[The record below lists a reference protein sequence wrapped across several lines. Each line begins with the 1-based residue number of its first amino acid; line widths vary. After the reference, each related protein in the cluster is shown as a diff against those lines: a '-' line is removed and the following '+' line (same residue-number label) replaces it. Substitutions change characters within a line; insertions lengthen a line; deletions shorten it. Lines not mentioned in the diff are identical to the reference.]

1 MAQVGASTADV
12 HLVSLRRK
20 CVRVGIAASSLGWL
34 LLSVPGSADF
44 QLLTPPPAAR
54 DSVRIIAGFII
65 GDRGS
70 APFSS
75 SFMADSSRVTRLARE
90 IARES
95 TRQEF
100 GLTWPYGR
108 TGDAPCAEY
117 AGAVD
122 NRDDEDYW
130 LFRCKRSDEHGQFD
144 WFYYDLLPDSLPTL
158 ERWRCTMQGPASSDT
173 TAWHRAFDALVSEL
187 SKEWG
192 AIPTISRPY
201 DGPMAVFPPDHV
213 HLSVSLDLE
222 LEGDRAARLTVDQQ
236 SGRLDARRRAGL
248 RPSDPGWLE
257 RALAEDDSILGA
269 ARRRDADALEP
280 DEPELARA
288 LRRATPDPRDT
299 LALFHALRRAK
310 LSENAER
317 DRLLYGSDRW
327 IRWLFYDGEDSL
339 LAARIGMA
347 VRPFGVQIQ
356 GQDRVWEYDGGLLKP
371 LAVEPWKNEWRER
384 VLVEWMEK
392 LCEYPEGAAWRD
404 VLARGS
410 EFLAGAPRSHR
421 ISDVLLHMAEAHETA
436 WSVAFTIDPHASD
449 YAEYRANA
457 GGHREKAIAL
467 YLQYLE
473 LRPTAADRNDIH
485 FRVQRLRRNI
495 DTGFQKY
502 YCYSDC

>member
-1 MAQVGASTADV
+1 MQLAQESG
-12 HLVSLRRK
+12 
-20 CVRVGIAASSLGWL
+20 
-34 LLSVPGSADF
+34 
-44 QLLTPPPAAR
+44 
-54 DSVRIIAGFII
+54 
-65 GDRGS
+65 
-70 APFSS
+70 
-75 SFMADSSRVTRLARE
+75 RL
-90 IARES
+90 
-95 TRQEF
+95 EF

-108 TGDAPCAEY
+108 TGNAPCAEY
-117 AGAVD
+117 TGASYD
-122 NRDDEDYW
+122 MDDEDYW
-130 LFRCKRSDEHGQFD
+130 LFRCGRSDEHGQVD
-144 WFYYDLLPDSLPTL
+144 WFYYDLLPDSLPTM
-158 ERWRCTMQGPASSDT
+158 ERWQRTIQGPAGSDT
-173 TAWHRAFDALVSEL
+173 TAWHAAFEAVVSACSEEWDAVPS
-187 SKEWG
+187 
-192 AIPTISRPY
+192 ISRTY
-201 DGPMAVFPPDHV
+201 DGPVAVFPADRA
-213 HLSVSLDLE
+213 HLSIALDLA
-222 LEGDRAARLTVDQQ
+222 LETDHAAKLTIGQR
-236 SGRLDARRRAGL
+236 SGRLHARMYSRSA
-248 RPSDPGWLE
+248 PSDPGWLD

-269 ARRRDADALEP
+269 ARRRDADALQP

-299 LALFHALRRAK
+299 LTLFLALRRAK
-310 LSENAER
+310 LSGATER

-327 IRWLFYDGEDSL
+327 IRWLFYDGEDST

-371 LAVEPWKNEWRER
+371 LAIEPWKNEWRER

-421 ISDVLLHMAEAHETA
+421 IPDVLLHIAEAHETA

-457 GGHREKAIAL
+457 GRHREKAIAL